1 MKLVRFHPGLLVQ
14 AIVVLFTCWGTLFGE
29 ENTQEHLSFDLL
41 FRANQ
46 VNQIALSPDGLKIVY
61 DYRKEGVLLIG
72 IYDIVSGEN
81 KLLQLWEDEKKNSKN
96 KKAKE
101 SKTITGLKWLSSE
114 RLLVSVDHSVIMAVN
129 SDGSN
134 FKALMKRR
142 TFREEL
148 SEHDLREALIE
159 AMIEEND
166 AYYDDDDTDE
176 LTADFNFADRM
187 LQFDSF
193 RSSLQSNR
201 DFLGANRKSVGEIS
215 YGNLRVFLEYP
226 QIVNLLPDDPRHILV
241 AMTPPGGYAVHD
253 LNYSPN
259 MPGKKERYERLMK
272 RSTFRIMGQTMRSA
286 FPELEAVAYA
296 NEDFNKPPLIYEL
309 YKVDINSG
317 KRKEVYI
324 PNRNVTSWLTD
335 RQGRLR
341 LGVEHIRTRRRVIYK
356 DIKSSNWKPLEKIL
370 SGTQLDSFD
379 FNPDTYL
386 GRRCR
391 VLGFDYDPNI
401 LYIASN
407 LRHNTLAIYACD
419 LATGRVTELI
429 HHDVLD
435 LADPMMVIDQDA
447 LVFHE
452 SESKLVGV
460 RFRSG
465 NSDIVWLDP
474 WFVRVQ
480 ASLNEYFPNHQNVII
495 NWDDKAE
502 VFLVFSSS
510 GNDPGRY
517 LIFNTHQQKIA
528 EYFSAAPWLT
538 PDNLS
543 KMHTFEIVGSHG
555 RNVRGYLTIPAQ
567 ADKLPLSVVVYPHD
581 GPWSRNHLGFDRNV
595 QALAAMGYVVLQVNF
610 VGSMGYG
617 YEHLSGIRNAY
628 SEGPLQDLDD
638 AVKWIIDSGVGNPD
652 KIAIMGFGYGGYLSL
667 MALATREE
675 MYRCG
680 VAISS
685 PVNLPQYLAGEENPF
700 LRNFMNGMIGAKGKQ
715 LSEISPHTYISSL
728 HDPIL
733 LISGDRR
740 AGSSFGLFPKLRY
753 RVMTT
758 LKDNEF
764 LRVDSEDYKDWYAST
779 QVRVFDKIERFID
792 AEFNRPIPVFEFG
805 PLEIIGT
812 ID

>member
-1 MKLVRFHPGLLVQ
+1 M
-14 AIVVLFTCWGTLFGE
+14 
-29 ENTQEHLSFDLL
+29 
-41 FRANQ
+41 
-46 VNQIALSPDGLKIVY
+46 ALSPDGNKVAY
-61 DYRKEGVLLIG
+61 DYREEGVLLVG

-81 KLLQLWEDEKKNSKN
+81 KLLKLWEDEKKNSKN

-101 SKTITGLKWLSSE
+101 SKTITGLSWLTSE
-114 RLLVSVDHSVIMAVN
+114 RLLVSVDQSVIMAID
-129 SDGSN
+129 SDGGK
-134 FKALMKRR
+134 FKTLMKRR

-148 SEHDLREALIE
+148 SEQDLREAFIE

-166 AYYDDDDTDE
+166 VYNDDEDIGE
-176 LTADFNFADRM
+176 LSADFNFADRM

-193 RSSLQSNR
+193 RSSLQRNR
-201 DFLGANRKSVGEIS
+201 DFLGSERKSAGEIS

-226 QIVNLLPDDPRHILV
+226 QLVNVLPEDPQHILV

-259 MPGKKERYERLMK
+259 TPGKKERYERLMK
-272 RSTFRIMGQTMRSA
+272 RSTFKIMGQTMHSA
-286 FPELEAVAYA
+286 FPELDAVAYA
-296 NEDFNKPPLIYEL
+296 DEDFNKPPLIYEL

-317 KRKEVYI
+317 KRNDVYL
-324 PNRNVTSWLTD
+324 PNRNVTRWLTD

-341 LGVEHIRTRRRVIYK
+341 LGVEHNRTRRRVIYK
-356 DIKSSNWKPLEKIL
+356 DIKSSTWKPLEKIL
-370 SGTQLDSFD
+370 SGTPLDSFD

-391 VLGFDYDPNI
+391 VLGFANDPNI

-407 LRHNTLAIYACD
+407 LRQNTLAIFACD
-419 LATGRVTELI
+419 LAAEKVTELI
-429 HHDVLD
+429 SHDVLD

-447 LVFHE
+447 LLFHE
-452 SESKLVGV
+452 SERKLVGV
-460 RFRSG
+460 RFRSE
-465 NSDIVWLDP
+465 NPYTVWIDTR
-474 WFVRVQ
+474 FVRVQ
-480 ASLNEYFPNHQNVII
+480 ASLNNYFPNHQNIII
-495 NWDDKAE
+495 NWDDKTEA
-502 VFLVFSSS
+502 FLVFSSS
-510 GNDPGRY
+510 GNDPGRF
-517 LIFNTHQQKIA
+517 LIFNTRQKRISDIL
-528 EYFSAAPWLT
+528 YAAPWLT

-543 KMHTFEIVGSHG
+543 IMRSFEIAGSHG
-555 RNVRGYLTIPAQ
+555 RTVRGYLTLPAQ
-567 ADKLPLSVVVYPHD
+567 ADKLPLSVVVYVHD
-581 GPWSRNHLGFDRNV
+581 GPWLRNHLGFDRNV
-595 QALAAMGYVVLQVNF
+595 QALAAMGYAVLQVNF

-617 YEHLSGIRNAY
+617 HDHLLGIRNAY
-628 SEGPLQDLDD
+628 AEGPLQDLDD
-638 AVKWIIDSGVGNPD
+638 AVNWLIDSGVGNPD

-685 PVNLPQYLAGEENPF
+685 PVNLPLYLAGEENPF
-700 LRNFMNGMIGAKGKQ
+700 LRDFMNGMIGEKGKQ

-733 LISGDRR
+733 LISGNRR
-740 AGSSFGLFPKLRY
+740 AGFSAGLFPKLRY
-753 RVMTT
+753 QVMTT

-764 LRVDSEDYKDWYAST
+764 LQVESEDYKDWYAST
-779 QVRVFDKIERFID
+779 QVRVFDKVEKFIK

-805 PLEIIGT
+805 PLEIIGF